1 MRRSALWLHLPLI
14 LLGMAAIATAPAQAA
29 CTPPP
34 PDMDA
39 WYSLNGNGAD
49 RILNLNAVAFG
60 SVTYDPGH
68 LVGQSF
74 IMNGN
79 GHLAV
84 PPGPVLNQ
92 GVGDFSIDAWLRVL
106 PDGLQGTHALIDKRG
121 SGSGAGVRGWTL
133 FAQNGRL
140 GLQLAD
146 AGGPTNYADSRTL
159 TTGWHHVAVTI
170 DRDDSHGILFYIDG
184 VAGAPLD
191 PTGHRGNLDNDGRTF
206 FGFNS
211 QNQRR
216 AAGFH
221 LDEVEF
227 FDRVLAASEVAAI
240 RGADSAG
247 KCT

>member
-1 MRRSALWLHLPLI
+1 MRHSTLWLHSPLI
-14 LLGMAAIATAPAQAA
+14 FLGMAAITTVPAQAA

-49 RILNLNAVAFG
+49 RILNLNAVASG
-60 SVTYDPGH
+60 TVTYDPGH

-74 IMNGN
+74 VMDGN

-106 PDGLQGTHALIDKRG
+106 PAGLTATKALIDKRG
-121 SGSGAGVRGWTL
+121 AGSGAGMRGWVL
-133 FAQNGRL
+133 FVQFGRL

-146 AGGPTNYADSRTL
+146 AGGPTNYVDSRML
-159 TTGWHHVAVTI
+159 TQGWHHVAVTV
-170 DRDDSHGILFYIDG
+170 DRDDSQGLRFYIDG
-184 VAGAPLD
+184 AAGTPLD
-191 PTGHRGNLDNDGRTF
+191 PTGRRGNLDNNGSTF
-206 FGFNS
+206 FGFNVQS
-211 QNQRR
+211 QTR
-216 AAGFH
+216 AIGLQ

-227 FDRVLAASEVAAI
+227 FDRVLAPAEVAAI
-240 RGADSAG
+240 RNADSAG
-247 KCT
+247 KCI